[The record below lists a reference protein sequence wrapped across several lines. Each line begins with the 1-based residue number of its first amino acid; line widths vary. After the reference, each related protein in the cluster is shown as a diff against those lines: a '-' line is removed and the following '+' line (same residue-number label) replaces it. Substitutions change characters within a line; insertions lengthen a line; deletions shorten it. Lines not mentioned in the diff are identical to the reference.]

1 MAIYFL
7 FAENSELER
16 IFERRVEICMKR
28 LDRLDDPI
36 YNPTSRQM
44 QKNTCIHL
52 NHYGVYA
59 VLTVDTGS
67 VDVMRLAN
75 AKSSHVVG
83 LKSPVNPAATTA

>member
-36 YNPTSRQM
+36 YNPISRQM
-44 QKNTCIHL
+44 QKNIHL
-52 NHYGVYA
+52 DHYGVYA

-67 VDVMRLAN
+67 VDVIRLAN